1 MERDFKADTAL
12 EIRQAN
18 ERPSQF
24 FGGQDW
30 FHLTPEE
37 QLVFDIDPARFP
49 RMITAWSRYEIFMGL
64 LEDGGFSEE
73 TKRERQRHPEIVRK
87 GVCVGG
93 FQLFAKEYADLTFRE
108 ADAMYCKY
116 EFWQVRNGVIVYRDE
131 PESKKVLE
139 DIKRRK

>member
-1 MERDFKADTAL
+1 MEVAVERDFKAHTQL

-30 FHLTPEE
+30 FHLTPEAE
-37 QLVFDIDPARFP
+37 FRFDVDRARFP

-64 LEDGGFSEE
+64 LEDGGFNEE
-73 TKRERQRHPEIVRK
+73 TRRERRKHSEVVRK

-93 FQLFAKEYADLTFRE
+93 FQIFAKEYADLTF
-108 ADAMYCKY
+108 
-116 EFWQVRNGVIVYRDE
+116 
-131 PESKKVLE
+131 
-139 DIKRRK
+139 